1 MQHSSFYEKTIES
14 HIRLQS
20 FVTHHETE
28 QERQDLKLMITWT
41 RPNKTAGGGR
51 QRPSSKYI
59 TSSFQLHQL
68 SKVVG
73 SEKDPRMKVTS
84 VPLNVQTELRKS
96 AVLSG
101 VSKFAGLSVTAD
113 VTSWE
118 SVGYGT
124 NRTGPARL
132 CVESSYNLL
141 IDTYCNSQTRHAKP
155 AIDMAT
161 NSISMMN
168 AGCRLKSSRYSPCD
182 KLHIGFEFQ
191 TTRLGRTPNTIV

>member
-51 QRPSSKYI
+51 QRPSSRYI
-59 TSSFQLHQL
+59 TSSFQLHQW
-68 SKVVG
+68 SRVVG
-73 SEKDPRMKVTS
+73 SRKTPVWKWPRCPWMYKQNWGWV
-84 VPLNVQTELRKS
+84 L
-96 AVLSG
+96 LSG
-101 VSKFAGLSVTAD
+101 VSKFASLSVTCY
-113 VTSWE
+113 SWCNA
-118 SVGYGT
+118 VGYGT
-124 NRTGPARL
+124 NRNGPARL

-161 NSISMMN
+161 NSISMN

-191 TTRLGRTPNTIV
+191 TTRLGRTPNTTV